1 MQNAQN
7 VETTRHIIGQSRQE
21 LQTNRKHN
29 STVAP
34 SVDILGENTH
44 SSKMAEETK
53 EIIRRAPAIPL
64 KIEQLKENKE
74 NRIAIVGTVIS
85 KNPEI
90 ASFILDDGESKV
102 LVITN
107 SNQDFEKVKEGQF
120 IRVLGKVWGEADEAE
135 VQAEIVQ
142 DFNQLDKELYTKI
155 FNS

>member
-1 MQNAQN
+1 
-7 VETTRHIIGQSRQE
+7 
-21 LQTNRKHN
+21 
-29 STVAP
+29 
-34 SVDILGENTH
+34 
-44 SSKMAEETK
+44 MADEKK
-53 EIIRRAPAIPL
+53 EIIRRAPAIPM
-64 KIEQLKENKE
+64 KIEQLRDNKE
-74 NRIAIVGTVIS
+74 SRISIVGTVVS

-142 DFNQLDKELYTKI
+142 DFNGIDKDLYTKI
-155 FNS
+155 FNA